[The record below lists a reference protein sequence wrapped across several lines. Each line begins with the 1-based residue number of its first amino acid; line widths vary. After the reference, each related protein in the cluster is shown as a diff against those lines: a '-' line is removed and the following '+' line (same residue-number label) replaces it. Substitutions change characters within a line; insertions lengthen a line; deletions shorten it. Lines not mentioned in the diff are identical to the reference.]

1 MKNDIDI
8 FNQHVG
14 FVGKTGSGKT
24 YAAKGYVE
32 RLLTARRN
40 VCIVDPTGAWWGL
53 RSSASGKDVGFPVV
67 VFGGDHA
74 DVPITEHSGAAL
86 ADFVRAGGRPCIIDL
101 SNTMLGERH
110 RFMERF
116 AEELFRVNRSPLH
129 LVLDEAD
136 EFAPQSGAPG
146 TERMLGAVDRIVRRG
161 RLKGFRCVLITQRP
175 AVINKNVLTQVN
187 ALVCMRLPAP
197 QDRKAVEA
205 WIHGQADDEKGR
217 EVLASLPKLCRGEGW
232 LWAPEHEV
240 LERMT
245 FPKIITYDSSA
256 TPEAG
261 ETHAPRAWAS
271 IDLDAV
277 RSKFAEAIETAQ
289 ANDPK
294 ALRAEIERLKNDIKR
309 ERDSSPPV
317 EETDRTLRERDA
329 LRESND
335 RLRDAMRRAA
345 SSMDLNLASVMTD
358 AENIVR
364 EMNQLNERL
373 KDLVLAA
380 KHGEEVRVSTPAASP
395 LTRSATGP
403 SGSYHLRELPLKS
416 AGQQQPSTAAS
427 SGQQLPKAVRSVLTA
442 LAQRGMIS
450 KRTLAVT
457 AGYAVD
463 GGGFNNALSAC
474 RTSGWID
481 GTETIQ
487 ITDAGLKALGP
498 YEPLPSGAALVEYW
512 KTHCGG
518 KAERSIIEVLS
529 APSCRSGLPKADLA
543 QRCGYAADGG
553 GFNNALSRLR
563 TLCLVDG
570 KTTIKLATELG
581 GCP

>member
-1 MKNDIDI
+1 MNNDIDNDIDI
-8 FNQHVG
+8 DIFDQHVG

-86 ADFVRAGGRPCIIDL
+86 ADFVRAGNRPCIIDL

-175 AVINKNVLTQVN
+175 AVINKNVLTQIN
-187 ALVCMRLPAP
+187 AMVCMRLPAP

-217 EVLASLPKLCRGEGW
+217 EVLASLPKLSRGEGW
-232 LWAPEHEV
+232 LWAPEHDV
-240 LERMT
+240 LDRRT
-245 FPKIITYDSSA
+245 FPKIITFDSSA

-261 ETHAPRAWAS
+261 EKHAPKAWAS
-271 IDLDAV
+271 IGLDAV

-442 LAQRGMIS
+442 LAQRGMLS
-450 KRTLAVT
+450 KRTLAIT
-457 AGYAVD
+457 A
-463 GGGFNNALSAC
+463 
-474 RTSGWID
+474 
-481 GTETIQ
+481 
-487 ITDAGLKALGP
+487 
-498 YEPLPSGAALVEYW
+498 
-512 KTHCGG
+512 
-518 KAERSIIEVLS
+518 
-529 APSCRSGLPKADLA
+529 
-543 QRCGYAADGG
+543 GYAADGG

-563 TLCLVDG
+563 TLCLIDG
-570 KTTIKLATELG
+570 KNTIKLATELG
-581 GCP
+581 GRP